1 MQPLSSSS
9 LWVYSLGCSS
19 PLEWLG
25 SLAGRGERRD
35 GACVILAEASSPLT
49 FSPGIAI
56 AVATISAVAAVGAAW
71 VSRRRPKDTVWKAS
85 EEIRREQREEI
96 ISLRSRVEE
105 LQEDN
110 DSKDR
115 TISGL
120 RRRLERVGEG
130 TRDERRA

>member
-1 MQPLSSSS
+1 M
-9 LWVYSLGCSS
+9 
-19 PLEWLG
+19 
-25 SLAGRGERRD
+25 
-35 GACVILAEASSPLT
+35 ILAEASSPLT

-71 VSRRRPKDTVWKAS
+71 VSGRRPKATVWKAS